1 MDLINIKYID
11 NMINMGFEKSKIR
24 DIEIIKQKLIILLDD
39 STLLIYDLNTGKIS
53 RKNFSEY
60 LKMVKINN
68 DYIFILKR
76 SGKSLITL

>member
-60 LKMVKINN
+60 LKMAKINN

>member
-1 MDLINIKYID
+1 MELINIKYID

-24 DIEIIKQKLIILLDD
+24 DIEILKQKLIILLDD
-39 STLLIYDLNTGKIS
+39 STLLIYDLNAGKIS

-60 LKMVKINN
+60 IKMIKINN

-76 SGKSLITL
+76 SGINILT